1 MQPHDLDL
9 VEPTGLEEPIG
20 LEIFEEPAISPSPAH
35 RELAG
40 RSIRWVSNRM
50 VEAHAATEVVGGDV
64 IWDAAAVGW
73 TTSRLHYY
81 LLHDTGRLISTSHGA
96 GRHAAVARFEVK
108 VSRAD
113 FMAGFGPKGKYTE
126 LTERGITHGN
136 LCYLVKPRI
145 ELPLDLLPP
154 HWGVLEASGR
164 GLALRKVPT
173 WKECRLPNEELTALL
188 RILGR
193 GPYAKWAR
201 VAPCPDCG
209 VEQAFNGEKHCFR
222 YGG

>member
-9 VEPTGLEEPIG
+9 VEPIGLVEPTGLEV
-20 LEIFEEPAISPSPAH
+20 FEEPAGSPSPAH

-50 VEAHAATEVVGGDV
+50 TEAHAATEVTSRGAM
-64 IWDAAAVGW
+64 WDAAAVGW
-73 TTSRLHYY
+73 ATSRLHYY
-81 LLHDTGRLISTSHGA
+81 LDTGEGQLILRHGA
-96 GRHAAVARFEVK
+96 SGHAVVARFEVK

-113 FMAGFGPKGKYTE
+113 FMAGFGPKGKYRE
-126 LTERGITHGN
+126 LAERGIAHGN

-164 GLALRKVPT
+164 GLALRKMPT
-173 WKECRLPNEELTALL
+173 WRECWLANEELDTLL
-188 RILGR
+188 RIMGR

-209 VEQAFNGEKHCFR
+209 VERTFNGEKHCFR
-222 YGG
+222 YGE

>member
-9 VEPTGLEEPIG
+9 VEPIG
-20 LEIFEEPAISPSPAH
+20 LEVFEEPAGSPSPAH

-50 VEAHAATEVVGGDV
+50 IEAHAATEVAGEGV
-64 IWDAAAVGW
+64 IWDAVAVGW

-81 LLHDTGRLISTSHGA
+81 RLAHDTGRLISTSHGA

-126 LTERGITHGN
+126 LAERGIAHGN

-164 GLALRKVPT
+164 GLALRKMPT
-173 WKECRLPNEELTALL
+173 WRECWLANEELDTLL
-188 RILGR
+188 RIMGR

-209 VEQAFNGEKHCFR
+209 VERTFNGEKHYFR
-222 YGG
+222 DGG